1 MSDRD
6 AETPKDPPGSSAND
20 PFTRRELK
28 ALPRGFFERPVL
40 DVTADLLGKL
50 LVRRDESGRTIV
62 GRIVEVEAYGGKGVD
77 PAAHSYRGPTPRC
90 QVMFGPAGL
99 AYVYATQSRCFCL
112 NVTTGGQG
120 GGRAVLIR
128 AVEPL
133 HGFDLMRARRL
144 ARLNEGP
151 TRRRLERGRPAEL
164 AQGPG
169 RLCMCL
175 QLSADFNGA
184 DLTDPDGLI
193 WLAEGSSPKRTRWT
207 ARIGINKTNPAAY
220 WAWRTEDIDSAAVS
234 ARRQVRGEDRREPEP
249 PFDFVAPR
257 G

>member
-1 MSDRD
+1 MSDAPTD
-6 AETPKDPPGSSAND
+6 TPLDPPGTSAGD
-20 PFTRRELK
+20 PFEKHELR
-28 ALPRGFFERPVL
+28 ALPREFFERPVL
-40 DVTADLLGKL
+40 DVAAALLGKL
-50 LVRRDESGRTIV
+50 VVRRDESGRVIV
-62 GRIVEVEAYGGKGVD
+62 GRVVEAEGYGGKGVD
-77 PAAHSYRGPTPRC
+77 PAAHSYKGPTPRC

-112 NVTTGGQG
+112 NVTTGGRG

-133 HGFDLMRARRL
+133 HGHDLMRARRM
-144 ARLNEGP
+144 ARLRDGP
-151 TRRRLERGRPAEL
+151 TRRRLEKGRSAEL

-175 QLSADFNGA
+175 DLNADFNGA
-184 DLTDPDGLI
+184 DLTDPDGLL
-193 WLAEGSSPKRTRWT
+193 WLADGDPPSRTRWT
-207 ARIGINKTNPAAY
+207 ARIGIAKTNPAAY
-220 WAWRTEDIDSAAVS
+220 WAWRVEDVDSPAVS